1 MALIV
6 RELND
11 YNDDAASHLRE
22 YLEREPAP
30 NIYAL
35 SGLISKT
42 EGSKFYIAVR
52 GSGEIE
58 GALAIRR
65 RFRRAFIWFAT
76 ESRESTEA
84 LSKVLNSEDASVWV
98 KPEYEDVLEK
108 AIIDNAR
115 CKSTGK
121 ATFDIMELDRENVKL
136 AVKYK
141 WRRLSE
147 SDAYAW
153 AKTEALAER
162 EEEEEGAPTGHRFE
176 NVEPSAERVESSQRL
191 LRTLSCFGICDPSEK
206 IILARSAIEELA
218 SATAIRRV
226 FTDPALRGRGYGRS
240 ITSVAVQEAMKN
252 RPGARILLFV
262 LQKNRPAKQIYETIG
277 FHTVASRTE
286 FELKVPSA

>member
-11 YNDDAASHLRE
+11 HDDESASRLRE
-22 YLEREPAP
+22 YLERDPAP

-35 SGLISKT
+35 SGLISKS
-42 EGSKFYIAVR
+42 EGSKFFIAVR
-52 GSGEIE
+52 GGGEIE

-65 RFRRAFIWFAT
+65 GFRRAFIWFAT

-98 KPEYEDVLEK
+98 KPEYEAFLEK
-108 AIIDNAR
+108 AIINTTR

-121 ATFDIMELDRENVKL
+121 ATFDIMELDREKVKL

-162 EEEEEGAPTGHRFE
+162 EEEAAATGGRFE

-191 LRTLSCFGICDPSEK
+191 LKTLSCFGICDPSEK
-206 IILARSAIEELA
+206 TILARSAIEELA
-218 SATAIRRV
+218 LGTAIRRV

-240 ITSVAVQEAMKN
+240 ITSVAVQEAMKK
-252 RPGARILLFV
+252 RPDARILLFV
-262 LQKNRPAKQIYETIG
+262 LQNNRPAKRIYETLG

-286 FELKVPSA
+286 FELKVPAV